1 MDLFLSS
8 SSGGGS
14 PPSLL
19 SLLAGS
25 SSSGMASGWADRDST
40 VLSTT
45 DIIAENR
52 HLDKSRR
59 DAFNKTGWKNARD
72 EEGVVRKVYTTFRA
86 GGVVRAG
93 GHEAMKLF
101 LGDTKS
107 KGKAKEKENK
117 NQGTLN
123 EKEKVAAAPAAKV
136 AALAAKV
143 APATGSKSGGI
154 ASFFATGTTATS
166 SEKHEPSSKRVV
178 VELLNSDSD
187 EEGDTKRQKR

>member
-136 AALAAKV
+136 AAPAAKV

-166 SEKHEPSSKRVV
+166 REKHEPFSKRVV